1 MKMTGTKNIAVVIL
15 NWNGAKYLNQ
25 FLPSVLANSQE
36 ADIIVIDNCSS
47 DHSISL
53 LNQDYPEVKIIQLDN
68 NYGFAEG
75 YNRGLADLDYEFY
88 VLLNS
93 DVEVPENWL
102 APQIK
107 YLQSDSELVAC
118 APLILSHA
126 EQDCFEYAGAAG
138 GYLDKDGFAFCA
150 GRIFYAFEK
159 NSGQYNSNREVFWA
173 SGAALTIKSKAWKE
187 VNGFDGTFFAHMEE
201 IDLCWRL
208 KNRGYKIGVCGE
220 SKIYHIGGGTL
231 DRQSSFKTYLNFR
244 NNLFL
249 ILKNHRA
256 SALFPHILRR
266 MILDGIAGIRFLF
279 EGNFKYFLAVLK
291 AHFHFYAKFNYYLK
305 LRKSEE
311 KFWKTPN
318 LCGQY
323 RGSILVSFFLKHKQ
337 NFQQL
342 DSKLFSE

>member
-1 MKMTGTKNIAVVIL
+1 MIGTKSIAVVIL

-36 ADIIVIDNCSS
+36 ADIIVIDNCSK
-47 DHSISL
+47 DDSISL
-53 LNQDYPEVKIIQLDN
+53 MNNKFPEVKVIELDR

-75 YNRGLADLDYEFY
+75 YNRGLANLNYEFF

-107 YLQSDSELVAC
+107 YLQSDPELVAC

-173 SGAALTIKSKAWKE
+173 SGAALTIKASAWKE
-187 VNGFDGTFFAHMEE
+187 VNGFDDTFFAHMEE

-208 KNRGYKIGVCGE
+208 KNRGYKIGICGE

-249 ILKNHRA
+249 ILKNYRA

-266 MILDGIAGIRFLF
+266 IILDGIAGIRFLF
-279 EGNFKYFLAVLK
+279 EGNFTYFLAVLK

-323 RGSILVSFFLKHKQ
+323 RGSILVSFFLKHKH
-337 NFQQL
+337 NFHQL

>member
-1 MKMTGTKNIAVVIL
+1 MKRAKNIAVVIL
-15 NWNGAKYLNQ
+15 NWNGAKYLKR
-25 FLPSVLANSQE
+25 FLPSVISNSPE
-36 ADIIVIDNCSS
+36 ADVIVIDNCSS
-47 DHSISL
+47 DDSVQL
-53 LNQDYPEVKIIQLDN
+53 LKNEFENVQAVVLDK

-75 YNRGLADLDYEFY
+75 YNRGLQNLDYEY
-88 VLLNS
+88 LVLLNS

-102 APQIK
+102 APQIT
-107 YLQSDSELVAC
+107 YLNSDPKLVAC
-118 APLILSHA
+118 APLILSYA

-159 NSGQYNSNREVFWA
+159 NTGQYNTNREVFWA
-173 SGAALTIKSKAWKE
+173 SGAALTIKSSAWKE

-220 SKIYHIGGGTL
+220 AKVYHIGGGTL

-249 ILKNHRA
+249 LLKNHRS
-256 SALFPHILRR
+256 SALLPFILRR
-266 MILDGIAGIRFLF
+266 MILDGIAGIRFLT
-279 EGNFKYFLAVLK
+279 EGKFSYFFAVLK
-291 AHFHFYAKFNYYLK
+291 AHFHFYSKFFYYIK
-305 LRKSEE
+305 LRNTEK

-323 RGSILVSFFLKHKQ
+323 RGSILVSFFLKHKH

-342 DSKLFSE
+342 DSKLLSE

>member
-1 MKMTGTKNIAVVIL
+1 MTRAKNIAVVIL
-15 NWNGAKYLNQ
+15 NWNGAKYLKR
-25 FLPSVLANSQE
+25 FLPSVISNSPE
-36 ADIIVIDNCSS
+36 ADVIVIDNSSS
-47 DHSISL
+47 DESVEL
-53 LNQDYPEVKIIQLDN
+53 LKSEFENVQTIFLDK

-75 YNRGLADLDYEFY
+75 YNKGLQDLDYEYF

-93 DVEVPENWL
+93 DVDVPKNWL
-102 APQIK
+102 SPQIA
-107 YLQSDSELVAC
+107 YLNSDPKLVAC
-118 APLILSHA
+118 APLILSYA
-126 EQDCFEYAGAAG
+126 EQDYFEYAGAAG
-138 GYLDKDGFAFCA
+138 GYLDRDGFAFCA

-159 NSGQYNSNREVFWA
+159 NTGQYNTNREVFWA
-173 SGAALTIKSKAWKE
+173 SGAALTIKSSAWKE

-220 SKIYHIGGGTL
+220 AKVYHIGGGTL

-249 ILKNHRA
+249 LLKNHRS
-256 SALFPHILRR
+256 SALLPFILRR
-266 MILDGIAGIRFLF
+266 MILDGIAGIRFLT
-279 EGNFKYFLAVLK
+279 EGNFAYFFAVLK
-291 AHFHFYAKFNYYLK
+291 AHFHFYSKFFYYIK
-305 LRKSEE
+305 LRNTEK

-323 RGSILVSFFLKHKQ
+323 RGSILVSFFLKHKH

-342 DSKLFSE
+342 DSKLLSE

>member
-1 MKMTGTKNIAVVIL
+1 MTGAKKIAVVIL
-15 NWNGAKYLNQ
+15 NWNGSKYLKR
-25 FLPSVLANSQE
+25 FLPSIISNSLD
-36 ADIIVIDNCSS
+36 ADIVVIDNCSS
-47 DHSISL
+47 DES
-53 LNQDYPEVKIIQLDN
+53 IQLIHENFPHVQTVSLDK

-75 YNRGLADLDYEFY
+75 YNRGLQNLNYEFF

-102 APQIK
+102 SPQIA
-107 YLQSDSELVAC
+107 YLNSDPKLVAC

-159 NSGQYNSNREVFWA
+159 NTGQYNSNREVFWA
-173 SGAALTIKSKAWKE
+173 SGAALTIKSTAWKE

-220 SKIYHIGGGTL
+220 AKVFHIGGGTL

-249 ILKNHRA
+249 LLKNNRS
-256 SALFPHILRR
+256 SALIPFILRR
-266 MILDGIAGIRFLF
+266 MILDGIAGIRFLL
-279 EGNFKYFLAVLK
+279 EGNFSYFFAVLK
-291 AHFHFYAKFNYYLK
+291 AHFHFYSKFPYYLK
-305 LRKSEE
+305 LRNAE
-311 KFWKTPN
+311 KKHWKTAN

-323 RGSILVSFFLKHKQ
+323 RGSILVSFFLKHKH
-337 NFQQL
+337 NFHQL

>member
-1 MKMTGTKNIAVVIL
+1 MTRAKNIAVVIL
-15 NWNGAKYLNQ
+15 NWNGAKYLKR
-25 FLPSVLANSQE
+25 FLPSVISNSPE
-36 ADIIVIDNCSS
+36 ADVIVIDNSSS
-47 DHSISL
+47 DESVEL
-53 LNQDYPEVKIIQLDN
+53 LKSEFENVQTIVLDK

-75 YNRGLADLDYEFY
+75 YNKGLQDLDYEYF

-93 DVEVPENWL
+93 DVDVPKNWL
-102 APQIK
+102 SPQIA
-107 YLQSDSELVAC
+107 YLNSDPKLVAC
-118 APLILSHA
+118 APLILSYA
-126 EQDCFEYAGAAG
+126 EQDYFEYAGAAG
-138 GYLDKDGFAFCA
+138 GYLDRDGFAFCA

-159 NSGQYNSNREVFWA
+159 NTGQYNTNREVFWA
-173 SGAALTIKSKAWKE
+173 SGAALTIKSSAWKE

-220 SKIYHIGGGTL
+220 AKVYHIGGGTL

-249 ILKNHRA
+249 LLKNHRS
-256 SALFPHILRR
+256 SALLPFILRR
-266 MILDGIAGIRFLF
+266 MILDGIAGIRFLT
-279 EGNFKYFLAVLK
+279 EGNFAYFFAVLK
-291 AHFHFYAKFNYYLK
+291 AHFHFYSKFFYYIK
-305 LRKSEE
+305 LRNTEK

-323 RGSILVSFFLKHKQ
+323 RGSILVSFFLKHKH

-342 DSKLFSE
+342 DSKLLSE

>member
-1 MKMTGTKNIAVVIL
+1 MTRAKNIAVVIL
-15 NWNGAKYLNQ
+15 NWNGAKYLKR
-25 FLPSVLANSQE
+25 FLPSVISNSPD
-36 ADIIVIDNCSS
+36 ADVIVIDNCSS
-47 DHSISL
+47 DESVQL
-53 LNQDYPEVKIIQLDN
+53 LKSEFENVQTIVLDKN
-68 NYGFAEG
+68 HGFAEG
-75 YNRGLADLDYEFY
+75 YNRGLQVLDYEYF

-102 APQIK
+102 APQIA
-107 YLQSDSELVAC
+107 YLNSDPKLVAC
-118 APLILSHA
+118 APLILSYA

-159 NSGQYNSNREVFWA
+159 NTGQYNTNREVFWA
-173 SGAALTIKSKAWKE
+173 SGAALTIKSSAWKE

-220 SKIYHIGGGTL
+220 SKVFHIGGGTL

-249 ILKNHRA
+249 LLKNHRS
-256 SALFPHILRR
+256 SALLPFILRR
-266 MILDGIAGIRFLF
+266 MILDGIAGIRFLT
-279 EGNFKYFLAVLK
+279 EGNFSYFFAVLK
-291 AHFHFYAKFNYYLK
+291 AHFHFYSKFFYYIK
-305 LRKSEE
+305 LRNAEK
-311 KFWKTPN
+311 KFWKKPN

-323 RGSILVSFFLKHKQ
+323 RGSILVSFFLKHKH

-342 DSKLFSE
+342 DSKLLSE

>member
-1 MKMTGTKNIAVVIL
+1 MTPAKNIAVVIL
-15 NWNGAKYLNQ
+15 NWNGAKYLKR
-25 FLPSVLANSQE
+25 FLPSVISNSPE
-36 ADIIVIDNCSS
+36 ADVIVIDNCSS
-47 DHSISL
+47 DESVQL
-53 LNQDYPEVKIIQLDN
+53 LSDHFANVQTIVLDR

-75 YNRGLADLDYEFY
+75 YNRGLENLDYEFF

-93 DVEVPENWL
+93 DVEVPQNWL
-102 APQIK
+102 SPQIA
-107 YLQSDSELVAC
+107 YLNTDPQLVAC

-159 NSGQYNSNREVFWA
+159 NTGQYNTNREVFWA
-173 SGAALTIKSKAWKE
+173 SGAALTIKSSAWKE

-220 SKIYHIGGGTL
+220 AKVYHIGGGTL

-249 ILKNHRA
+249 LLKNHRS
-256 SALFPHILRR
+256 SALLPFILRR
-266 MILDGIAGIRFLF
+266 MILDGIAGIRFLT
-279 EGNFKYFLAVLK
+279 EGNFSYFFAVLK
-291 AHFHFYAKFNYYLK
+291 AHFHFYSKFFYYIK
-305 LRKSEE
+305 LRNTEK

-323 RGSILVSFFLKHKQ
+323 RGSILVSFFLKHKH

-342 DSKLFSE
+342 DSKLLSE

>member
-1 MKMTGTKNIAVVIL
+1 MTRAKNIAVVIL
-15 NWNGAKYLNQ
+15 NWNGAKYLKR
-25 FLPSVLANSQE
+25 FLPSVISNSPE
-36 ADIIVIDNCSS
+36 ADVIVIDNSSS
-47 DHSISL
+47 DESVEL
-53 LNQDYPEVKIIQLDN
+53 LKSEFENVQTIVLDK

-75 YNRGLADLDYEFY
+75 YNKGLQDLDYEYF

-93 DVEVPENWL
+93 DVDVPKNWL
-102 APQIK
+102 SPQIA
-107 YLQSDSELVAC
+107 YLNSDPKLVAC
-118 APLILSHA
+118 APLILSYA

-159 NSGQYNSNREVFWA
+159 NTGQYNTNREVFWA
-173 SGAALTIKSKAWKE
+173 SGAALTIKSSAWKE

-220 SKIYHIGGGTL
+220 AKVYHIGGGTL

-249 ILKNHRA
+249 LLKNHRS
-256 SALFPHILRR
+256 SALLPFILRR
-266 MILDGIAGIRFLF
+266 MILDGIAGIRFLT
-279 EGNFKYFLAVLK
+279 EGNFAYFFAVLK
-291 AHFHFYAKFNYYLK
+291 AHFHFYSKFFYYIK
-305 LRKSEE
+305 LRNTEK

-323 RGSILVSFFLKHKQ
+323 RGSILVSFFLKHKH

-342 DSKLFSE
+342 DSKLLSE

>member
-1 MKMTGTKNIAVVIL
+1 MTRAKNTAVVIL
-15 NWNGAKYLNQ
+15 NWNGAKYLKR
-25 FLPSVLANSQE
+25 FLPSVISNSPE

-47 DHSISL
+47 DESIQL
-53 LNQDYPEVKIIQLDN
+53 LNNEFENVHTIVLEK

-75 YNRGLADLDYEFY
+75 YNKGLQNLDYEFF

-93 DVEVPENWL
+93 DVEVPKNWL
-102 APQIK
+102 YPQIS
-107 YLQSDSELVAC
+107 YLNSDPKLVAC
-118 APLILSHA
+118 APLILSHV

-159 NSGQYNSNREVFWA
+159 NTGQYNTNREVFWA
-173 SGAALTIKSKAWKE
+173 SGAALTIKSSAWKE

-220 SKIYHIGGGTL
+220 AKVYHIGGGTL

-249 ILKNHRA
+249 LLKNHRS
-256 SALFPHILRR
+256 SALFPFIVRR

-279 EGNFKYFLAVLK
+279 EGNFSYFIAVLK
-291 AHFHFYAKFNYYLK
+291 AHFHFYSKFSFYLK
-305 LRKSEE
+305 LRNQEKKHWKS
-311 KFWKTPN
+311 PN

-323 RGSILVSFFLKHKQ
+323 RGSILVSFFLKHKH

-342 DSKLFSE
+342 DSKLLSE

>member
-1 MKMTGTKNIAVVIL
+1 MTGSKNIAVVIL
-15 NWNGAKYLNQ
+15 NWNGAKYLKR
-25 FLPSVLANSQE
+25 FLQSVISNSPE

-47 DHSISL
+47 DESVQL
-53 LNQDYPEVKIIQLDN
+53 LSEKFAQVQTIVLDK

-75 YNRGLADLDYEFY
+75 YNRGLQNLNYEFF

-102 APQIK
+102 SPQIS
-107 YLQSDSELVAC
+107 YLNSDPKLVAC

-159 NSGQYNSNREVFWA
+159 NTGQYNSNREVFWA
-173 SGAALTIKSKAWKE
+173 SGAALTIKSHAWKE

-220 SKIYHIGGGTL
+220 AKIFHIGGGTL
-231 DRQSSFKTYLNFR
+231 DRQSSYKTYLNFR
-244 NNLFL
+244 NNLYL
-249 ILKNHRA
+249 LLKNHRS
-256 SALFPHILRR
+256 SALMPFILRR
-266 MILDGIAGIRFLF
+266 MVIDGIAGIRFLT
-279 EGNFKYFLAVLK
+279 EGNFSYFNAVIK
-291 AHFHFYAKFNYYLK
+291 AHFHFYLNFRYYIN
-305 LRKSEE
+305 LRNNE
-311 KFWKTPN
+311 KKHWKTPN
-318 LCGQY
+318 LCGQF

-342 DSKLFSE
+342 DSSLFSE

>member
-1 MKMTGTKNIAVVIL
+1 MTREKNIAVVIL
-15 NWNGAKYLNQ
+15 NWNGAKYLKR
-25 FLPSVLANSQE
+25 FLPSVISNSPE
-36 ADIIVIDNCSS
+36 ADVFVIDNCSS
-47 DHSISL
+47 DESVQL
-53 LNQDYPEVKIIQLDN
+53 LKSEFENVQTIVLDK

-75 YNRGLADLDYEFY
+75 YNKGLQDLDYEYF

-93 DVEVPENWL
+93 DVDVPKNWL
-102 APQIK
+102 SPQIA
-107 YLQSDSELVAC
+107 YLNSDPKIVAC

-159 NSGQYNSNREVFWA
+159 NTGQYNTNREVFWA
-173 SGAALTIKSKAWKE
+173 SGAALTIKSSAWKE

-220 SKIYHIGGGTL
+220 AKVYHIGGGTL

-249 ILKNHRA
+249 LLKNHRS
-256 SALFPHILRR
+256 SALLPFILRR
-266 MILDGIAGIRFLF
+266 MILDGIAGIRFLT
-279 EGNFKYFLAVLK
+279 EGNFAYFFAVLK
-291 AHFHFYAKFNYYLK
+291 AHFHFYSKFFYYIK
-305 LRKSEE
+305 LRNTEK

-323 RGSILVSFFLKHKQ
+323 RGSILVSFFLKDKH

-342 DSKLFSE
+342 DSKLLSE

>member
-1 MKMTGTKNIAVVIL
+1 MNQKNIAVVIL
-15 NWNGAKYLNQ
+15 NWNGAKYLKR
-25 FLPSVLANSQE
+25 FLPSVISNSPE
-36 ADIIVIDNCSS
+36 ADVIVIDNYST
-47 DHSISL
+47 DESIEL
-53 LNQDYPEVKIIQLDN
+53 LNTDFETVQTIVLDK

-75 YNRGLADLDYEFY
+75 YNRGLKNLNHEYF

-93 DVEVPENWL
+93 DVEVPANWL
-102 APQIK
+102 SQQID
-107 YLQSDSELVAC
+107 YLNSDPKLVAC

-159 NSGQYNSNREVFWA
+159 NEGQYNSNREVFWA
-173 SGAALTIKSKAWKE
+173 SGAALTIKSSAWKE
-187 VNGFDGTFFAHMEE
+187 VNGFDDTFFAHMEE

-220 SKIYHIGGGTL
+220 SHVFHIGGGTL
-231 DRQSSFKTYLNFR
+231 DRQSAFKTYLNFR

-249 ILKNHRA
+249 LLKNHRS
-256 SALFPHILRR
+256 SALLPFIFRR
-266 MILDGIAGIRFLF
+266 MILDGIAGIRFLT
-279 EGNFKYFLAVLK
+279 EGNFSYFLAVLK
-291 AHFHFYAKFNYYLK
+291 AHFHFYTKLFYYLN
-305 LRKSEE
+305 LRKIE
-311 KFWKTPN
+311 KQHWKKPN

-323 RGSILVSFFLKHKQ
+323 RGSILVSFFLKHKR

>member
-1 MKMTGTKNIAVVIL
+1 MMGEKQIAVAIL
-15 NWNGAKYLNQ
+15 NWNGAKYLKR

-36 ADIIVIDNCSS
+36 ADVIVIDNCSS
-47 DHSISL
+47 DHSILL
-53 LNQDYPEVKIIQLDN
+53 LNEEFPNVKVIQLDR

-75 YNRGLADLDYEFY
+75 YNRGLSNLNYEFF

-107 YLQSDSELVAC
+107 YLQSDNKLVAC

-150 GRIFYAFEK
+150 GRIFYAFEI
-159 NSGQYNSNREVFWA
+159 NEGQYNSNREVFWA
-173 SGAALTIKSKAWKE
+173 SGAALTIKASAWKE

-256 SALFPHILRR
+256 SSLLPHILRR

-279 EGNFKYFLAVLK
+279 EGNFTYFIAVLK

-305 LRKSEE
+305 LRKSEK

>member
-1 MKMTGTKNIAVVIL
+1 
-15 NWNGAKYLNQ
+15 
-25 FLPSVLANSQE
+25 
-36 ADIIVIDNCSS
+36 
-47 DHSISL
+47 
-53 LNQDYPEVKIIQLDN
+53 
-68 NYGFAEG
+68 
-75 YNRGLADLDYEFY
+75 

-102 APQIK
+102 TPQIA
-107 YLQSDSELVAC
+107 YLNSDPKLVAC
-118 APLILSHA
+118 APLILSYA

-159 NSGQYNSNREVFWA
+159 NTGQYNTNREVFWA
-173 SGAALTIKSKAWKE
+173 SGAALTIKSSAWKE

-220 SKIYHIGGGTL
+220 AKVYHIGGGTL

-249 ILKNHRA
+249 LLKNHRS
-256 SALFPHILRR
+256 SALLPFILRR
-266 MILDGIAGIRFLF
+266 MILDGIAGIRFLT
-279 EGNFKYFLAVLK
+279 EGNFSYFFAVLK
-291 AHFHFYAKFNYYLK
+291 AHFHFYSKFFYYIK
-305 LRKSEE
+305 LRNTE
-311 KFWKTPN
+311 KKHWKTPN
-318 LCGQY
+318 LCGQF
-323 RGSILVSFFLKHKQ
+323 RGSILVSFFLKHKH

-342 DSKLFSE
+342 DSKLLSE

>member
-1 MKMTGTKNIAVVIL
+1 MTRAKNIAVVIL
-15 NWNGAKYLNQ
+15 NWNGAKYLKQ
-25 FLPSVLANSQE
+25 FLPSVIDHSPE
-36 ADIIVIDNCSS
+36 ADVIVIDNCSS
-47 DHSISL
+47 DESIQL
-53 LNQDYPEVKIIQLDN
+53 LKEKFASVQIIQLDK

-75 YNRGLADLDYEFY
+75 YNRGLQHLNYEFF

-102 APQIK
+102 APQIQ
-107 YLQSDSELVAC
+107 YLESDAKLAAC

-126 EQDCFEYAGAAG
+126 EPDCFEYAGAAG

-159 NSGQYNSNREVFWA
+159 NTGQYNTNRQVFWA
-173 SGAALTIKSKAWKE
+173 SGAALTIKSSAWKE

-220 SKIYHIGGGTL
+220 AKVYHIGGGTL

-249 ILKNHRA
+249 LLKNHRS
-256 SALFPHILRR
+256 SALLPFILRR
-266 MILDGIAGIRFLF
+266 MILDGIAGIRFLT
-279 EGNFKYFLAVLK
+279 EGNFSYFFAVLK
-291 AHFHFYAKFNYYLK
+291 AHFHFYSKFFYYIK
-305 LRKSEE
+305 LRNTEK

-323 RGSILVSFFLKHKQ
+323 RGSILVSFFLKHKH

>member
-1 MKMTGTKNIAVVIL
+1 MTRAKNIAVVIL
-15 NWNGAKYLNQ
+15 NWNGAKYLKR
-25 FLPSVLANSQE
+25 FLHSVISNSPE

-47 DHSISL
+47 DESVQL
-53 LNQDYPEVKIIQLDN
+53 LSDHFANVQTIVLDQ

-75 YNRGLADLDYEFY
+75 YNRGLENLDYEFF

-102 APQIK
+102 SPQIA
-107 YLQSDSELVAC
+107 YLNSDPQLVAC

-159 NSGQYNSNREVFWA
+159 NTGQYNTNREVFWA
-173 SGAALTIKSKAWKE
+173 SGAALTIKSSAWKE
-187 VNGFDGTFFAHMEE
+187 VKGFDGSFFAHMEE

-220 SKIYHIGGGTL
+220 AKVYHIGGGTL

-249 ILKNHRA
+249 LLKNHRS
-256 SALFPHILRR
+256 SALLPFILRR
-266 MILDGIAGIRFLF
+266 MILDGIAGIRFLT
-279 EGNFKYFLAVLK
+279 EGNFSYFFAVLK
-291 AHFHFYAKFNYYLK
+291 AHFHFYSKFSYYIK
-305 LRKSEE
+305 LRNIE
-311 KFWKTPN
+311 KTQWKTPN

-323 RGSILVSFFLKHKQ
+323 RGSILVSFFLKHKH

-342 DSKLFSE
+342 DSKLLSE

>member
-1 MKMTGTKNIAVVIL
+1 MTGTKNIAVVIL
-15 NWNGAKYLNQ
+15 NWNGAKYLKQ
-25 FLPSVLANSQE
+25 FLPSVLDNSQE
-36 ADIIVIDNCSS
+36 ADVVVIDNCSS
-47 DHSISL
+47 DESISL
-53 LNQDYPEVKIIQLDN
+53 LNQEFPAVNVIQLDR

-75 YNRGLADLDYEFY
+75 YNRGLANLEYEFF

-107 YLQSDSELVAC
+107 YLQSDPSLVAC

-159 NSGQYNSNREVFWA
+159 NAGQYNSNREVFWA
-173 SGAALTIKSKAWKE
+173 SGAALTIKASAWKE

-249 ILKNHRA
+249 ILKNHRS

>member
-1 MKMTGTKNIAVVIL
+1 MTPAKNIAVVIL
-15 NWNGAKYLNQ
+15 NWNGAKYLKR
-25 FLPSVLANSQE
+25 FLPSVIGNSPD
-36 ADIIVIDNCSS
+36 ADVIVVDNHSTDDSID
-47 DHSISL
+47 L
-53 LNQDYPEVKIIQLDN
+53 LHTHFTDVQTIVLEK

-75 YNRGLADLDYEFY
+75 YNKGLQNLDYEYF

-93 DVEVPENWL
+93 DVEVPKNWL
-102 APQIK
+102 SPQISF
-107 YLQSDSELVAC
+107 LDSDPKLVAC

-159 NSGQYNSNREVFWA
+159 NTGQYNTNREVFWA
-173 SGAALTIKSKAWKE
+173 SGAALTIKSSAWKE
-187 VNGFDGTFFAHMEE
+187 VSGFDGTFFAHMEE

-220 SKIYHIGGGTL
+220 AKVYHIGGGTL

-249 ILKNHRA
+249 LLKNHRS
-256 SALFPHILRR
+256 SALLPFIFRR
-266 MILDGIAGIRFLF
+266 MILDGIAGIRFLT
-279 EGNFKYFLAVLK
+279 EGNLPYFFAVLK
-291 AHFHFYAKFNYYLK
+291 AHFHFYSKFFYYIK
-305 LRKSEE
+305 LRKAEK

-323 RGSILVSFFLKHKQ
+323 RGSILVSFFLKHKH

>member
-1 MKMTGTKNIAVVIL
+1 MIQAVV
-15 NWNGAKYLNQ
+15 
-25 FLPSVLANSQE
+25 
-36 ADIIVIDNCSS
+36 
-47 DHSISL
+47 
-53 LNQDYPEVKIIQLDN
+53 
-68 NYGFAEG
+68 
-75 YNRGLADLDYEFY
+75 

-102 APQIK
+102 SPQIS
-107 YLQSDSELVAC
+107 YLNSDPKLVAC

-126 EQDCFEYAGAAG
+126 EQDSFEYAGAAG

-159 NSGQYNSNREVFWA
+159 NTGQYNTNREVFWA
-173 SGAALTIKSKAWKE
+173 SGAALTIKATAWKE

-220 SKIYHIGGGTL
+220 SKVFHIGGGTL

-249 ILKNHRA
+249 LLKNHRS
-256 SALFPHILRR
+256 SALLPFILRR
-266 MILDGIAGIRFLF
+266 MILDGIAGVRFLT
-279 EGNFKYFLAVLK
+279 EGNFAYFFAVLK
-291 AHFHFYAKFNYYLK
+291 AHFHFYSKFFYYIK
-305 LRKSEE
+305 LRNAEK

-323 RGSILVSFFLKHKQ
+323 RGSILVSFFLKHKH

-342 DSKLFSE
+342 DSKLLSE

>member
-1 MKMTGTKNIAVVIL
+1 MTGAKKIAVVIL
-15 NWNGAKYLNQ
+15 NWNGSKYLKR
-25 FLPSVLANSQE
+25 FLPSVIANSLD
-36 ADIIVIDNCSS
+36 ADIVVIDNCSS
-47 DHSISL
+47 DES
-53 LNQDYPEVKIIQLDN
+53 IQLIHENFPDVQTVSLDK

-75 YNRGLADLDYEFY
+75 YNRGLQNLNYEFF

-102 APQIK
+102 SPQIA
-107 YLQSDSELVAC
+107 YLNSDPKLVAC

-159 NSGQYNSNREVFWA
+159 NTGQYNSNREVFWA
-173 SGAALTIKSKAWKE
+173 SGAALTIKSTAWKE

-220 SKIYHIGGGTL
+220 AKVFHIGGGTL

-249 ILKNHRA
+249 LLKNNRS
-256 SALFPHILRR
+256 SALIPFILRR
-266 MILDGIAGIRFLF
+266 MILDGIAGIRFLL
-279 EGNFKYFLAVLK
+279 EGNFSYFVAVLK
-291 AHFHFYAKFNYYLK
+291 AHFHFYSKFPYYLK
-305 LRKSEE
+305 LRNAE
-311 KFWKTPN
+311 KKHWKTAN

-323 RGSILVSFFLKHKQ
+323 RGSILVSFFLKHKH
-337 NFQQL
+337 NFHQL

>member
-1 MKMTGTKNIAVVIL
+1 MHENFPGVESI
-15 NWNGAKYLNQ
+15 
-25 FLPSVLANSQE
+25 VL
-36 ADIIVIDNCSS
+36 D
-47 DHSISL
+47 
-53 LNQDYPEVKIIQLDN
+53 K

-75 YNRGLADLDYEFY
+75 YNRGLQNLDYEYF

-102 APQIK
+102 APQIQ
-107 YLQSDSELVAC
+107 YLESDEKLAAC

-126 EQDCFEYAGAAG
+126 EPNSFEYAGAAG
-138 GYLDKDGFAFCA
+138 GYLDQDGFAFCA

-159 NSGQYNSNREVFWA
+159 NTGQYNSNREVFWA
-173 SGAALTIKSKAWKE
+173 SGAALTIKSSAWKE
-187 VNGFDGTFFAHMEE
+187 VSGFDGTFFAHMEE

-208 KNRGYKIGVCGE
+208 KNRGYKIGSCGE
-220 SKIYHIGGGTL
+220 AKIFHIGGGTL
-231 DRQSSFKTYLNFR
+231 DRQSAFKTYLNFR

-249 ILKNHRA
+249 LLKNHRT
-256 SALFPHILRR
+256 SALIPFIFRR
-266 MILDGIAGIRFLF
+266 MILDGIAGIRFLT
-279 EGNFKYFLAVLK
+279 EGNFAYFNAVIK
-291 AHFHFYAKFNYYLK
+291 AHFHFYSKFLYYMK
-305 LRKSEE
+305 LRNSE
-311 KFWKTPN
+311 KKYWKTPN

>member
-1 MKMTGTKNIAVVIL
+1 MTRDKNIAVVIL
-15 NWNGAKYLNQ
+15 NWNGEKYLKQ
-25 FLPSVLANSQE
+25 FLPSVIKNSPE
-36 ADIIVIDNCSS
+36 ADVIVIDNCSS
-47 DHSISL
+47 DDSIQL
-53 LNQDYPEVKIIQLDN
+53 LNDKYPEVTSIQLDE

-75 YNRGLADLDYEFY
+75 YNLGLKNLDYEYF

-107 YLQSDSELVAC
+107 YLESDANLVAC

-126 EQDCFEYAGAAG
+126 EPDCFEYAGAAG

-159 NSGQYNSNREVFWA
+159 NVGQYNSNREVFWA
-173 SGAALTIKSKAWKE
+173 SGAALTIKSSAWKE

-208 KNRGYKIGVCGE
+208 KNRGYKIGVCGDA
-220 SKIYHIGGGTL
+220 KIFHIGGGTL
-231 DRQSSFKTYLNFR
+231 DRQSAFKTYLNFR

-249 ILKNHRA
+249 LLKNHRS
-256 SALFPHILRR
+256 SALIPFILKR
-266 MILDGIAGIRFLF
+266 MVLDGIAGIRFLS
-279 EGNFKYFLAVLK
+279 EGNFAYFNAVLK
-291 AHFHFYAKFNYYLK
+291 AHFHFYSKFRYYIK
-305 LRKSEE
+305 LRNQE
-311 KFWKTPN
+311 KTHWKTPN

-323 RGSILVSFFLKHKQ
+323 RGSILVSFFLKHKH
-337 NFQQL
+337 NFQHL

>member
-1 MKMTGTKNIAVVIL
+1 MTRAKNIAVVIL
-15 NWNGAKYLNQ
+15 NWNGAKYLKR
-25 FLPSVLANSQE
+25 FLPSVISNSTE
-36 ADIIVIDNCSS
+36 ADVIVIDNCSS
-47 DHSISL
+47 DESVQL
-53 LNQDYPEVKIIQLDN
+53 LKNEFENVQTIVLDK

-75 YNRGLADLDYEFY
+75 YNRGLQDLDYEFF

-102 APQIK
+102 APQIA
-107 YLQSDSELVAC
+107 YLNSDPKLVAC
-118 APLILSHA
+118 APLILSYA

-159 NSGQYNSNREVFWA
+159 NTGQYNTNREVFWA
-173 SGAALTIKSKAWKE
+173 SGAALTIKSSAWKE

-208 KNRGYKIGVCGE
+208 KNRGYKIGVCGGA
-220 SKIYHIGGGTL
+220 KVYHIGGGTL

-249 ILKNHRA
+249 LLKNHRS
-256 SALFPHILRR
+256 SALLPFIFRR
-266 MILDGIAGIRFLF
+266 MILDGIAGIRFLT
-279 EGNFKYFLAVLK
+279 EGNFSYFFAVLK
-291 AHFHFYAKFNYYLK
+291 AHFHFYSKFFLYLK
-305 LRKSEE
+305 LRNIEKKS
-311 KFWKTPN
+311 WKTPN

-323 RGSILVSFFLKHKQ
+323 RSSILVSFFLKHKH

-342 DSKLFSE
+342 DSKLLSE

>member
-1 MKMTGTKNIAVVIL
+1 MTRAKNIAVVIL
-15 NWNGAKYLNQ
+15 NWNGAKYLKP
-25 FLPSVLANSQE
+25 FLPSVIDHSPE
-36 ADIIVIDNCSS
+36 ADVIVIDNCSS
-47 DHSISL
+47 DESIQL
-53 LNQDYPEVKIIQLDN
+53 LNENFASVQIIQLDK

-75 YNRGLADLDYEFY
+75 YNRGLQNLDYEYF

-102 APQIK
+102 APQIE
-107 YLQSDSELVAC
+107 YLESDAKLAAC

-126 EQDCFEYAGAAG
+126 EPDCFEYAGAAG

-159 NSGQYNSNREVFWA
+159 NVGQYNSNREVFWA
-173 SGAALTIKSKAWKE
+173 SGAALTIKASAWKE

-208 KNRGYKIGVCGE
+208 KNRGYKIGSCGE
-220 SKIYHIGGGTL
+220 AQIFHIGGGTL

-249 ILKNHRA
+249 LLKNHRS
-256 SALFPHILRR
+256 SALLPFIFRR
-266 MILDGIAGIRFLF
+266 MILDGIAGIRFLT
-279 EGNFKYFLAVLK
+279 EGNFAYFLAVLK
-291 AHFHFYAKFNYYLK
+291 AHFHFYSKFRHYIK
-305 LRKSEE
+305 LRNSE
-311 KFWKTPN
+311 KKHWKTPN
-318 LCGQY
+318 LCGQF
-323 RGSILVSFFLKHKQ
+323 RGSILVSFFFKHKQ

>member
-1 MKMTGTKNIAVVIL
+1 MKRAKNIAVVIL
-15 NWNGAKYLNQ
+15 NWNGAKYLKR
-25 FLPSVLANSQE
+25 FLPSVISNSPE
-36 ADIIVIDNCSS
+36 ADVIVIDNCSS
-47 DHSISL
+47 DDSVQL
-53 LNQDYPEVKIIQLDN
+53 LKTEFENVQAVVLDK

-75 YNRGLADLDYEFY
+75 YNRGLQNLDYEY
-88 VLLNS
+88 LVLLNS

-102 APQIK
+102 APQIT
-107 YLQSDSELVAC
+107 YLNSDPKLVAC
-118 APLILSHA
+118 APLILSYA

-159 NSGQYNSNREVFWA
+159 NTGQYNTNREVFWA
-173 SGAALTIKSKAWKE
+173 SGAALTIKSSAWKE

-220 SKIYHIGGGTL
+220 AKVYHIGGGTL

-249 ILKNHRA
+249 LLKNHLS
-256 SALFPHILRR
+256 SALLPFILRR
-266 MILDGIAGIRFLF
+266 MILDGIAGIRFLT
-279 EGNFKYFLAVLK
+279 EGNFAYFFAVLK
-291 AHFHFYAKFNYYLK
+291 AHFHFYSKFFYYIK
-305 LRKSEE
+305 LRNTEK

-323 RGSILVSFFLKHKQ
+323 RGSILVSFFLKHKH

-342 DSKLFSE
+342 DSKLLSE

>member
-1 MKMTGTKNIAVVIL
+1 MKRAKNIAVVIL
-15 NWNGAKYLNQ
+15 NWNGAKYLKR
-25 FLPSVLANSQE
+25 FLPSVISNSPE
-36 ADIIVIDNCSS
+36 ADVIVIDNCSS
-47 DHSISL
+47 DDSVQL
-53 LNQDYPEVKIIQLDN
+53 LKTEFENVQAVVLDK

-75 YNRGLADLDYEFY
+75 YNRGLQNLDYEY
-88 VLLNS
+88 LVLLNS

-102 APQIK
+102 APQIT
-107 YLQSDSELVAC
+107 YLNSDPKLVAC
-118 APLILSHA
+118 APLILSYA

-159 NSGQYNSNREVFWA
+159 NTGQYNTNREVFWA
-173 SGAALTIKSKAWKE
+173 SGAALTIKSSAWKE

-220 SKIYHIGGGTL
+220 AKVYHIGGGTL

-249 ILKNHRA
+249 LLKNHRS
-256 SALFPHILRR
+256 SALLPFILRR
-266 MILDGIAGIRFLF
+266 MILDGIAGIRFLT
-279 EGNFKYFLAVLK
+279 EGKFSYFFAVLK
-291 AHFHFYAKFNYYLK
+291 AHFHFYSKFFYYIK
-305 LRKSEE
+305 LRNTEK

-323 RGSILVSFFLKHKQ
+323 RGSILVSFFLKHKH

-342 DSKLFSE
+342 DSKLLSE